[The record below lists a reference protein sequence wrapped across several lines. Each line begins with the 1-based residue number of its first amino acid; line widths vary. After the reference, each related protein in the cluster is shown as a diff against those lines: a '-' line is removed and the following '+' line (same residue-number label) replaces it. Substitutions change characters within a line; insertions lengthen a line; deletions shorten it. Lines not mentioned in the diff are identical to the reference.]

1 MSSPYDPKE
10 EAKTVD
16 GMTGSSQPVE
26 FITLQVV
33 EEDTVSLTDDEI
45 MEILRY
51 AIRIN
56 R

>member
-1 MSSPYDPKE
+1 MSSPYDPQE
-10 EAKTVD
+10 EAKSVD
-16 GMTGSSQPVE
+16 GVTGSSQPTE

-45 MEILRY
+45 MEILMY
-51 AIRIN
+51 AVRIN

>member
-1 MSSPYDPKE
+1 MSSPYDPQE

-16 GMTGSSQPVE
+16 GMNGSSQPTE

-33 EEDTVSLTDDEI
+33 DEDPVSLTDDEI